1 MMIVLLLLHGGG
13 LEVDIVILFYLR
25 YIYPCPVFYLV
36 FQRKVTLLL
45 TGIGYVAMSIEKG
58 GSDIYSSPDYANSVA
73 KLYDIDP
80 ISKGSNFFFGRKKDD
95 GQIIYF
101 PESYRIGYKNFL
113 NGNQVWVQTDF
124 LFLLIGVLSDGNWV
138 FLPSY
143 RDGINDAKNELKFA
157 ILAEGQRRIFEDNK
171 RGNSELDKQHKEL
184 EELYEENKNI
194 KEELDKQLL
203 KADEYRKEKDEMQRQ
218 LKEIQDRLSKIEHDT
233 HNIVRKNEDKSDD
246 LKRPVGKKRGAV

>member
-1 MMIVLLLLHGGG
+1 L
-13 LEVDIVILFYLR
+13 
-25 YIYPCPVFYLV
+25 
-36 FQRKVTLLL
+36 K
-45 TGIGYVAMSIEKG
+45 KG
-58 GSDIYSSPDYANSVA
+58 GSDIYSSPDYTNAVA
-73 KLYDIDP
+73 KLYDIDH
-80 ISKGSNFFFGRKKDD
+80 ISKGSNYFLGRKKDD

-124 LFLLIGVLSDGNWV
+124 PFLLIGLLSDANWV

-157 ILAEGQRRIFEDNK
+157 ILAEGERRIFEDNK
-171 RGNSELDKQHKEL
+171 RANGELDKQHKEL

-194 KEELDKQLL
+194 KEELDKQRITADEDNKRANGELDKQHKEL
-203 KADEYRKEKDEMQRQ
+203 EELYEENKNIKEELDKQRITADEYRKEKEEMQRQ
-218 LKEIQDRLSKIEHDT
+218 LKEIHDRLSKIEHDT
-233 HNIVRKNEDKSDD
+233 HNIVRKNEDKSND

>member
-1 MMIVLLLLHGGG
+1 M
-13 LEVDIVILFYLR
+13 
-25 YIYPCPVFYLV
+25 
-36 FQRKVTLLL
+36 
-45 TGIGYVAMSIEKG
+45 EKG
-58 GSDIYSSPDYANSVA
+58 SSDIYSLPDYTNAVA

-80 ISKGSNFFFGRKKDD
+80 ISKGSNFYFGRKKDD

-113 NGNQVWVQTDF
+113 NGNQVWIKMDF
-124 LFLLIGVLSDGNWV
+124 LFLFIGLLSDGNWV

-171 RGNSELDKQHKEL
+171 RANSELDKQHKEL

-194 KEELDKQLL
+194 KEELDKQRIT
-203 KADEYRKEKDEMQRQ
+203 ADEYRKEKDEMQRL

-233 HNIVRKNEDKSDD
+233 HNIMRKNEGKSDD
-246 LKRPVGKKRGAV
+246 LKRPVGKKRRAV